1 MSFKL
6 FDKWDVTEVTV
17 EDMGLQNYVC
27 LDEIVVPHNG
37 TSRKKTICKI

>member
-17 EDMGLQNYVC
+17 EDMGLQKESFKV
-27 LDEIVVPHNG
+27 
-37 TSRKKTICKI
+37 RR